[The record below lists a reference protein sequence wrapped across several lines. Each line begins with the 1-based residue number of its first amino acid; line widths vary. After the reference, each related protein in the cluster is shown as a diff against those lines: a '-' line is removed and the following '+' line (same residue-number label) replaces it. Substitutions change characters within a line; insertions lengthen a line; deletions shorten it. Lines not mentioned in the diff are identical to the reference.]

1 MAGKFMKIKYIRNN
15 QVWVKQQNRI
25 NKLLEKS
32 YDDLSIQEKLEL
44 AYDKYF
50 KKEKISYSE
59 YEMMLMTN
67 DEIEFI
73 YKNEEYQV
81 IHESPTCTTMCII
94 SYGNKEPI
102 IRCINYS
109 STIELLELFRIEG
122 KSIIEIWDEVTF

>member
-1 MAGKFMKIKYIRNN
+1 MKIKYIRNN

>member
-1 MAGKFMKIKYIRNN
+1 MKIKYISNN
-15 QVWVKQQNRI
+15 QVWAKQQNKI

-50 KKEKISYSE
+50 RKEKISYSE

-73 YKNEEYQV
+73 YKNKEYQV
-81 IHESPTCTTMCII
+81 IHESPTSTTMCIT

-102 IRCINYS
+102 IRCVNYS
-109 STIELLELFRIEG
+109 STIELLELFRIDK
-122 KSIIEIWDEVTF
+122 KSIKEIWDDVSF